1 MTIDHL
7 AAQYM
12 IPLRRSVMSVFMMRD
27 GESSS
32 ACRPFTATVLIH
44 LHALKGTLIT
54 MSASPYSGILD
65 PIYLRLENKNGL
77 LRRTCDAS
85 MLMEALLDV
94 GQSRSFPLC

>member
-1 MTIDHL
+1 
-7 AAQYM
+7 
-12 IPLRRSVMSVFMMRD
+12 
-27 GESSS
+27 
-32 ACRPFTATVLIH
+32 
-44 LHALKGTLIT
+44 

-94 GQSRSFPLC
+94 G

>member
-1 MTIDHL
+1 
-7 AAQYM
+7 
-12 IPLRRSVMSVFMMRD
+12 
-27 GESSS
+27 
-32 ACRPFTATVLIH
+32 
-44 LHALKGTLIT
+44 

-94 GQSRSFPLC
+94 GEFPLGHSQYDQDLAFSRSRGYRN

>member
-1 MTIDHL
+1 MELRTEETVPLQGTI
-7 AAQYM
+7 
-12 IPLRRSVMSVFMMRD
+12 
-27 GESSS
+27 
-32 ACRPFTATVLIH
+32 
-44 LHALKGTLIT
+44 IT

-94 GQSRSFPLC
+94 GKSPCPNTAAYST